1 MRRIRS
7 KILAAGVLAAALL
20 TVPCASQAVQASPAE
35 ATASTVSE
43 SSSEK
48 GEILPLA
55 EVSVGSLAAAI
66 VVGTVLQKR
75 DRRRKNRCDQ

>member
-1 MRRIRS
+1 MRRIHS
-7 KILAAGVLAAALL
+7 KVLAAGVLAAALV
-20 TVPCASQAVQASPAE
+20 TMPCASRVVQASPAE
-35 ATASTVSE
+35 TGAASTVGE

-55 EVSVGSLAAAI
+55 EVSIGSLAAAI

-75 DRRRKNRCDQ
+75 DRGRKKAE